1 MEAGPRS
8 GGAEDGV
15 RALRWT
21 PGLSSCREET
31 TGLEGSEE
39 YPLGAT
45 GRGSW
50 VGFLGNGCDPCT
62 VFFWAAAAHFLG
74 KVGVHAGEGAW
85 DRQVG
90 LVGVGLQTGTE
101 EDEEDE
107 DEEEEEEEED
117 ASLLTAESGSMSGGG
132 GGAALAW

>member
-1 MEAGPRS
+1 MEAGLRS

-21 PGLSSCREET
+21 PGLSSCREEA

-50 VGFLGNGCDPCT
+50 VGFLGNGCDAWT

-85 DRQVG
+85 DRQ
-90 LVGVGLQTGTE
+90 E
-101 EDEEDE
+101 DEDEEDE
-107 DEEEEEEEED
+107 DEEEEEGED
-117 ASLLTAESGSMSGGG
+117 ASLLTAERGSMSGGG